1 VPNDKNTF
9 FNLVFTNTLTLK
21 LGRLHKAFEIE
32 MWVCCCEFEAIWK
45 VELSVTC
52 SEWLTCK

>member
-32 MWVCCCEFEAIWK
+32 MWVCCCEFEAM
-45 VELSVTC
+45 ESRTQRYMFRMADL
-52 SEWLTCK
+52 